1 MVNIISNP
9 TTLIVHV
16 LIDSKERV
24 YYDIRKGWK
33 PQFLYI
39 VVFMI
44 LIHFQYDMSLWIQVY
59 LYVANEFV
67 FVLLKNLPD
76 GTSDF
81 FFQNSLKKK
90 KKCFACVRLSLE
102 AGWSLISLWR
112 IYDHVMKFDQSES
125 PSSQQGIDAPCNYQR
140 GKREENDGGGGAWSA
155 RYSLDI
161 HYTVQKS
168 IDLQYSI
175 IETTLLIRSVLWS
188 SWPKICKNENQNNRI
203 QKCFTLLFSHNF
215 LYFLAIQYFRII

>member
-1 MVNIISNP
+1 MSITISGKGGNLNFCILWYLWFWSIFNRTWAVNTGLFICCQSICFCFVEKL
-9 TTLIVHV
+9 TRWYFWL
-16 LIDSKERV
+16 LFSK
-24 YYDIRKGWK
+24 
-33 PQFLYI
+33 F
-39 VVFMI
+39 
-44 LIHFQYDMSLWIQVY
+44 S
-59 LYVANEFV
+59 
-67 FVLLKNLPD
+67 
-76 GTSDF
+76 
-81 FFQNSLKKK
+81 KKE

-168 IDLQYSI
+168 FDLQYSI

>member
-1 MVNIISNP
+1 MIYPVN
-9 TTLIVHV
+9 
-16 LIDSKERV
+16 
-24 YYDIRKGWK
+24 YDIRVKTFKLLRLLWYLWFFSSFWAK
-33 PQFLYI
+33 VRFVKFAFI
-39 VVFMI
+39 CIWWM
-44 LIHFQYDMSLWIQVY
+44 HFYAML
-59 LYVANEFV
+59 F
-67 FVLLKNLPD
+67 NLPD
-76 GTSDF
+76 GTSNF
-81 FFQNSLKKK
+81 FFQISLKMK

-168 IDLQYSI
+168 FDFTILD
-175 IETTLLIRSVLWS
+175 
-188 SWPKICKNENQNNRI
+188 NRDNS
-203 QKCFTLLFSHNF
+203 F
-215 LYFLAIQYFRII
+215 Y